1 MPRLIM
7 RAGTVHVLLLSWQNQ
22 SPSCCE
28 RTQTGSCH
36 IATAGVRLSLRTPTS
51 CQEKHFVKSVMKT
64 SNATSYSVFTQKTS
78 SNITAHLPTGEASRR
93 SAPQSE
99 ATSLTSRLI
108 SGALLQITIQ
118 NWWIVASVHTGCSS
132 NPPPPPINVSD
143 FPPTLRMDFLLN
155 DAMRKNYSYKFEA
168 STACY

>member
-132 NPPPPPINVSD
+132 NPPPPNQCKWLSPHTENGLFVKWRHEKK
-143 FPPTLRMDFLLN
+143 L
-155 DAMRKNYSYKFEA
+155 
-168 STACY
+168 